1 MLKQHKFLHFI
12 VQFVCHIIDN
22 VGCGT
27 VATIFLETRRN
38 DTEFNSSKRCFAIF
52 RESFNNRKLIKDTP
66 EGIDHITRYSTN
78 ELNHCISARGDK
90 IDKQRANDKIYVPLT
105 VLETN

>member
-1 MLKQHKFLHFI
+1 VARWQQSFWKQGAMIPSSIPARGVSL
-12 VQFVCHIIDN
+12 
-22 VGCGT
+22 
-27 VATIFLETRRN
+27 FLE
-38 DTEFNSSKRCFAIF
+38 KVL
-52 RESFNNRKLIKDTP
+52 KLIKDTP
-66 EGIDHITRYSTN
+66 EGIDHITHYSTN